1 MCVYKIECM
10 CLDEEQEEEH
20 RRTRKIGEEMQKLK
34 KGRTEERLKSQ

>member
-1 MCVYKIECM
+1 M